1 MEYSVRCASVLDTCR
16 FPAAVTVAQHAFPS
30 PLTLTT
36 IFTTGASVLL
46 ARYLQDLVVLLLEY
60 TLTLATVRPL
70 AKMDVRTSMAFA
82 RKTKVIRGDRSYIR
96 LRVLSS
102 FSTIFAVSLAQ
113 RLGLI
118 IALVLTYE
126 KEGRRLCK
134 FKFSAFL
141 ERCTRA

>member
-16 FPAAVTVAQHAFPS
+16 FPAAVTAAQHAFPS

-36 IFTTGASVLL
+36 IFTTGASVSL
-46 ARYLQDLVVLLLEY
+46 ARYLQDLVVLLLDY
-60 TLTLATVRPL
+60 ALPLATVRL
-70 AKMDVRTSMAFA
+70 LVKMNATTSMAFA
-82 RKTKVIRGDRSYIR
+82 RKTKVIHRDRSYIR

-102 FSTIFAVSLAQ
+102 FSTIFAVSLAR

-118 IALVLTYE
+118 NALVLTYE
-126 KEGRRLCK
+126 KEGRRLCE